1 MITIASKGVLQEGE
15 LQSYAG
21 LGPRQKPFA
30 NSCTRLAA
38 QGVIKVDRSVA
49 QHAWPGAQHVAQS
62 CCTTIVIVIVTSKGV
77 VSYR

>member
-38 QGVIKVDRSVA
+38 QGAIKVDRSVPE
-49 QHAWPGAQHVAQS
+49 HAWPGAQHVAPYLLHDL
-62 CCTTIVIVIVTSKGV
+62 IARRNHHRNVERV
-77 VSYR
+77 